1 MAEVKHASPTTL
13 LLSHRPKVLSTLIG
27 FESNGI
33 VGGSWV
39 LVTVFT
45 FITAGTA
52 ACLVPFAKVSTFLV
66 ILAGEDFTL
75 SGSRTNTLDA
85 IAQKF
90 AKLVA
95 TWIHEGR
102 VVTSKGHIASDR
114 FVKCLGKVPLIISC
128 KS

>member
-1 MAEVKHASPTTL
+1 MHTFCRRRKLTAEPWGRSPG
-13 LLSHRPKVLSTLIG
+13 S
-27 FESNGI
+27 EEANGLA
-33 VGGSWV
+33 VNP
-39 LVTVFT
+39 
-45 FITAGTA
+45 
-52 ACLVPFAKVSTFLV
+52 CLVPFAKVSTFLV